1 MGHVRSRF
9 FTHLPANTP
18 VRPQKIPCK
27 SFRQRI
33 LPATHTRSVAYA
45 QNPANVMKTRNFGGR
60 GEGVSQTHSVP
71 LWETTRGTSTQLP
84 ATSYQ
89 LPLMPSAIARQLLH
103 DVPHKLL
110 GVAEEHE
117 VV

>member
-33 LPATHTRSVAYA
+33 LPVTHTRSVAYA
-45 QNPANVMKTRNFGGR
+45 QNPANVMKTRNLGGR
-60 GEGVSQTHSVP
+60 GEGYSKPIHSHFGKRNVI
-71 LWETTRGTSTQLP
+71 RQSNHRLP
-84 ATSYQ
+84 ATSHQ
-89 LPLMPSAIARQLLH
+89 LPLVSSAIARQLLH
-103 DVPHKLL
+103 
-110 GVAEEHE
+110 
-117 VV
+117 